1 MADLTRWDSHPLI
14 VPGIATLAVNP
25 CALASQECSAGQGSE
40 ATEGQVKDLGTL
52 SCSSSRS

>member
-1 MADLTRWDSHPLI
+1 MADLTRWDRDPLV
-14 VPGIATLAVNP
+14 VPGIATLAVDP

-40 ATEGQVKDLGTL
+40 AAEGQVKHLGTL